1 MVNVIHAVVPRAA
14 VEHLGMVAAWTEPGS
29 PSARLPPRVLV
40 PLAIQSF
47 ASLSLFSAACLLL
60 FSAASPVCITCVTC
74 VLPRYLRH
82 LRPPAPSAPPAS
94 SCAICATHSN
104 TRASRARTSTSA
116 ASASER
122 STAPLPYL
130 PAHSTR
136 TSTPSSS
143 GALLLAAVS
152 RLSRDPCTPH
162 IADGVHEHEDGQL

>member
-1 MVNVIHAVVPRAA
+1 MVD
-14 VEHLGMVAAWTEPGS
+14 VEHTEV
-29 PSARLPPRVLV
+29 SARRGGTRQVGRDRVASWARNARPAPLRVPV
-40 PLAIQSF
+40 PLASVICLR
-47 ASLSLFSAACLLL
+47 LSRCLLHL
-60 FSAASPVCITCVTC
+60 SSVALSPALTCVTC
-74 VLPRYLRH
+74 LHHLRH

>member
-1 MVNVIHAVVPRAA
+1 M
-14 VEHLGMVAAWTEPGS
+14 S
-29 PSARLPPRVLV
+29 PSALCHQAPP
-40 PLAIQSF
+40 
-47 ASLSLFSAACLLL
+47 SLSLSLAALAIACRLSRCLLHL
-60 FSAASPVCITCVTC
+60 SSVALSPVLTCVTC
-74 VLPRYLRH
+74 LHHLRH
-82 LRPPAPSAPPAS
+82 LRPPAPCSAPPAS
-94 SCAICATHSN
+94 SCAICATCVLLRHICATHSN